1 MKTGANGFKVIKEFE
16 KCRLWA
22 FKPIL
27 TDPWTIGWGHTKGVF
42 AGDTCTQ
49 EQADAWL
56 LEDIKEC
63 EDGVNN
69 HCKVT
74 LTQNEFD
81 ALISF
86 SYNVG
91 VYALANSTLLRLLNS
106 EDRLGASAQFAR
118 WNKSKGIPLEGLSRR
133 RAVEARLFLTPDS
146 EKFDV

>member
-1 MKTGANGFKVIKEFE
+1 MKTGANGFKVIKDFE

-27 TDPWTIGWGHTKGVF
+27 TDPWTIGWGRTKNVR

-49 EQADAWL
+49 EQADTWL

-63 EDGVNN
+63 EIGVGR
-69 HCKVT
+69 CKVS

-81 ALISF
+81 ALVSF

-91 VYALANSTLLRLLNS
+91 VGALANSTLLRLLNS
-106 EDRLGASAQFAR
+106 GDRLGAAAQFAR
-118 WNKSKGIPLEGLSRR
+118 WNKSKGIPLAGLSRR
-133 RAVEARLFLTPDS
+133 RAAEARLFMTPDS